1 MADAGQDKTA
11 LGIARARFMDGLP
24 RKAKELKGAVTLLVG
39 TPGAERP
46 REEMRRRLHALYASA
61 QVFQEEQL
69 ALALRDGIQRLDNAR
84 EQQRPLHDDDLDM
97 LVDLAN
103 QLPNLG
109 SGRSG
114 VASVSTRGQAAS
126 RAVPPPVPPTPPA
139 PPTPRAQE
147 PQRVSKVPRPSV
159 PGQPPSSRPPTQLS
173 DVISVMVVDDTEAEA
188 QVRRALPLDQ
198 FEVIATHDPEEALRL
213 ARAAAPDVVLVGH
226 ESAAAGAELI
236 GRLRAD
242 PLTDFVPVIL
252 LWAADAVH
260 DPALQAAVGADD
272 SLRKPVDP
280 PSLLRRI
287 AALTAS
293 PGRFGS
299 AIDSLHEGTVEQ
311 VADRVAR
318 EIRQGIVDSVQTGR
332 DQSIALGDGTDI
344 LAAAWSAVG
353 RIRSHLAQRSGGRV
367 SFRDAPRR
375 GGPAM
380 LALVNDDT
388 VDDEDITEQLK
399 GRRVLVADD
408 DPAVL
413 WFFSGV
419 LKEAGAVVIEA
430 ADGRVALEQT
440 RRHRPDVVV
449 SDILMPEVDG
459 FALCRELK
467 RDVAVADIPV
477 ILLSWK
483 EDFLQRM
490 RELQSGASGYL
501 LKESGARQI
510 LARIHEVLRPRLRL
524 EEQLRVGGEV
534 RGRIDGVGVMSL
546 LETVAAERPDARV
559 TVRDAG
565 NLFESDL
572 RKGSLVTL
580 SRTSTDG
587 SFARGDL
594 ALRQLLGA
602 KSARFTVSDSDA
614 PVRAIFDL
622 PLGRL
627 LGDAARQLSAL
638 LDAVSDTHLM
648 QIHSVEFDDPTLAA
662 MVSTSPGPTRDIL
675 ERLRSG
681 ASPRHLIIDGE
692 CAPQE
697 LETVLDDAARR
708 GALTQVLGA
717 NGEDLVAAALAERER
732 DLGALMHSNR
742 PPATRASQLPEP
754 PELPSSILK
763 SEPPGPGLPG
773 LPAAL
778 RDSEDERELDLA
790 FERGSIPPPIVV
802 HSNPP
807 PVPEAALRARPLAQ
821 DLVAAAEAA
830 VDVLANEAADEALA
844 SEAAVDVLAS
854 EAADDA
860 PAGEA
865 ADEEAPSVDAALDNL
880 FGDDAELPPAA
891 KDEAVTEAASDVEA
905 ASDTD
910 PETDK
915 AEAREAETPVDT
927 SAPVAPEDADA
938 SARRAALEG
947 AVTQAAM
954 PAVTET
960 ETSAPTTA
968 SKPTDTA
975 TPAVQKAPAPSEPA
989 SQPERKPL
997 DTTPS
1002 VWSRALAFVAIAAV
1016 GFGGFSVLQQQ
1027 MRKASQGEVAATDS
1041 APANELADVAEDE
1054 PGDLESE
1061 EDEDSVG
1068 TEAAPAAPPTATAGA
1083 PVADAPAATATPDPA
1098 VEAPAERDVGFGRV
1112 LPYIDQSR
1120 NTAVPEGQ
1128 GLLVVEAN
1136 PEVPNARVRVGGR
1149 DLGVPPISSALP
1161 AGRHE
1166 VIFQRGD
1173 DSSFRYLVIRGGET
1187 RIVQVP

>member
-84 EQQRPLHDDDLDM
+84 EQQRPLHDDDLDV
-97 LVDLAN
+97 LVELAS

-114 VASVSTRGQAAS
+114 VASVSTRGQTAG
-126 RAVPPPVPPTPPA
+126 RAVPPPVPTA

-147 PQRVSKVPRPSV
+147 PQRVSKVSKPPV
-159 PGQPPSSRPPTQLS
+159 PGQAVSAQPPAQPSE
-173 DVISVMVVDDTEAEA
+173 VISVLVVDDAEAEA

-226 ESAAAGAELI
+226 EAAASGSELI

-252 LWAADAVH
+252 LWATDAVH
-260 DPALQAAVGADD
+260 DPDLQAAVGADD

-293 PGRFGS
+293 PGRFGG

-332 DQSIALGDGTDI
+332 DQSISLGDGTDI

-380 LALVNDDT
+380 LALVNEDASD
-388 VDDEDITEQLK
+388 DDEISEQLK

-413 WFFSGV
+413 WFFAGV

-546 LETVAAERPDARV
+546 METVANERPDARV

-565 NLFESDL
+565 NLFEADL

-627 LGDAARQLSAL
+627 LDDAARQLSAL

-648 QIHSVEFDDPTLAA
+648 QIHGVEFDDPTLAA
-662 MVSTSPGPTRDIL
+662 MVSTSPAPTRDIL

-681 ASPRHLIIDGE
+681 ASPRQLIIDGE

-717 NGEDLVAAALAERER
+717 GREDLVAAALAERER

-742 PPATRASQLPEP
+742 PPATRPSQLPEP
-754 PELPSSILK
+754 QEWPSSILK

-778 RDSEDERELDLA
+778 RESDQERELDLA

-807 PVPEAALRARPLAQ
+807 PVPEAALRGRPLPQ
-821 DLVAAAEAA
+821 DLVAAAATQAAAEETPAATLDEPVSTVPEPGPASAPTTEGDSESTVAEASGEESGSGE
-830 VDVLANEAADEALA
+830 DDALA
-844 SEAAVDVLAS
+844 AA
-854 EAADDA
+854 
-860 PAGEA
+860 PG
-865 ADEEAPSVDAALDNL
+865 
-880 FGDDAELPPAA
+880 
-891 KDEAVTEAASDVEA
+891 VEA
-905 ASDTD
+905 ALADLFGESAQDAEPKVATETTEADTNAE
-910 PETDK
+910 PATTEA
-915 AEAREAETPVDT
+915 AEARE
-927 SAPVAPEDADA
+927 
-938 SARRAALEG
+938 RAALEG
-947 AVTQAAM
+947 AVTQVAM
-954 PAVTET
+954 PAVQQEPAVVATPPAASTLSEAGPSQT
-960 ETSAPTTA
+960 PTAQPAPT
-968 SKPTDTA
+968 
-975 TPAVQKAPAPSEPA
+975 PA
-989 SQPERKPL
+989 RKEL

-1027 MRKASQGEVAATDS
+1027 MRTTSAAPDVAAATEEPANQLSEVAD
-1041 APANELADVAEDE
+1041 DE
-1054 PGDLESE
+1054 PGGTESD
-1061 EDEDSVG
+1061 EDEDG
-1068 TEAAPAAPPTATAGA
+1068 EDTESASGSPAAPSAA
-1083 PVADAPAATATPDPA
+1083 PVPAAAAAATPSEPA
-1098 VEAPAERDVGFGRV
+1098 VVEVPAERDVGFGRV

-1120 NTAVPEGQ
+1120 NTPVPDGQ

-1136 PEVPNARVRVGGR
+1136 AEVPNARVRVGGR
-1149 DLGVPPISSALP
+1149 DLGVAPISSALP
-1161 AGRHE
+1161 PGRHE

>member
-61 QVFQEEQL
+61 QVFQEEDL
-69 ALALRDGIQRLDNAR
+69 AVALRDGIQRLDDAR
-84 EQQRPLHDDDLDM
+84 EQHRPLHDEDLDV
-97 LVDLAN
+97 LVELAS
-103 QLPNLG
+103 QLPSLG

-114 VASVSTRGQAAS
+114 VASVTTRGQTKG
-126 RAVPPPVPPTPPA
+126 RAVPPPVPAAPPA
-139 PPTPRAQE
+139 PRAQE
-147 PQRVSKVPRPSV
+147 PQRVSKV
-159 PGQPPSSRPPTQLS
+159 SRPPVPGRPLS
-173 DVISVMVVDDTEAEA
+173 QPPAQPSEVISVMVVDDAEAEA

-213 ARAAAPDVVLVGH
+213 ARAAAPDVVLIGH
-226 ESAAAGAELI
+226 ESAAAGSELI

-293 PGRFGS
+293 TGRFGGS
-299 AIDSLHEGTVEQ
+299 LDSLHEGTVEQ

-332 DQSIALGDGTDI
+332 DQSISLGDGTDI

-380 LALVNDDT
+380 LALVNDDASD
-388 VDDEDITEQLK
+388 DDEISERLK

-413 WFFSGV
+413 WFFAGV
-419 LKEAGAVVIEA
+419 LKEAGAIVIEA

-534 RGRIDGVGVMSL
+534 RGRIDGVGVVSL
-546 LETVAAERPDARV
+546 LEMVAAERPDARV

-565 NLFESDL
+565 NLFEADL
-572 RKGSLVTL
+572 RKGGLVTL

-587 SFARGDL
+587 SFARGNL

-622 PLGRL
+622 TLGRL
-627 LGDAARQLSAL
+627 LDDAARQLSAL

-648 QIHSVEFDDPTLAA
+648 QIHGVEFDDPTLAA
-662 MVSTSPGPTRDIL
+662 MVSTSPTPTRDIL

-681 ASPRHLIIDGE
+681 ASPRQLIIDGE

-697 LETVLDDAARR
+697 LESVLDDAARR

-717 NGEDLVAAALAERER
+717 GGEDLVAAALAERER

-742 PPATRASQLPEP
+742 PPATRPSQLPEP
-754 PELPSSILK
+754 QEWPSSILK

-778 RDSEDERELDLA
+778 RERDQERELDLA
-790 FERGSIPPPIVV
+790 FERGSVPPPIVV
-802 HSNPP
+802 RSSPP
-807 PVPEAALRARPLAQ
+807 PVPDVALKGRPLPQ
-821 DLVAAAEAA
+821 DLVAAAA
-830 VDVLANEAADEALA
+830 ANEAAATAETASAETAPAEDLALA
-844 SEAAVDVLAS
+844 AARSA
-854 EAADDA
+854 E
-860 PAGEA
+860 
-865 ADEEAPSVDAALDNL
+865 AALDNL
-880 FGDDAELPPAA
+880 FGESAQDAEPTAA
-891 KDEAVTEAASDVEA
+891 AEAESDTKTEAAVEA
-905 ASDTD
+905 PTR
-910 PETDK
+910 EVV
-915 AEAREAETPVDT
+915 EAEG
-927 SAPVAPEDADA
+927 
-938 SARRAALEG
+938 RAALEG

-954 PAVTET
+954 PVVHQEPAVVATPLAASTPSEAAPSNT
-960 ETSAPTTA
+960 PAPQPAPT
-968 SKPTDTA
+968 
-975 TPAVQKAPAPSEPA
+975 
-989 SQPERKPL
+989 PERRGP

-1002 VWSRALAFVAIAAV
+1002 VWSRALAFVAIAAI

-1027 MRKASQGEVAATDS
+1027 MRKTAASPEVAGA
-1041 APANELADVAEDE
+1041 AAVPANQLSDVADDE
-1054 PGDLESE
+1054 LSDPESE
-1061 EDEDSVG
+1061 EDEDSEG
-1068 TEAAPAAPPTATAGA
+1068 TEPASAAPEAPSAAPPVPAAPDVPT
-1083 PVADAPAATATPDPA
+1083 PPDPA
-1098 VEAPAERDVGFGRV
+1098 VAELPAERDVGFGRV

-1120 NTAVPEGQ
+1120 NTPVPDGQ

-1136 PEVPNARVRVGGR
+1136 PEVPNGRVRVGGR
-1149 DLGVPPISSALP
+1149 DLGVAPISSALP